1 MTVKYNIKNDE
12 DLKMM
17 LLTKVLPTF
26 RQTGEYTADAND
38 RRLFKKIAKKEEA
51 MNKLNTKKKTKKH
64 KKSKKST
71 KSKKSKKV
79 KKLSF

>member
-51 MNKLNTKKKTKKH
+51 MKKLNTKKKTKKH
-64 KKSKKST
+64 KKH
-71 KSKKSKKV
+71 KKSKKT
-79 KKLSF
+79 KFLEKM

>member
-26 RQTGEYTADAND
+26 RQTGEYKADAND
-38 RRLFKKIAKKEEA
+38 RRLFKKIAQKEEA
-51 MNKLNTKKKTKKH
+51 MKKLNTKKKTKKH
-64 KKSKKST
+64 KKTKQSKK
-71 KSKKSKKV
+71 KKN
-79 KKLSF
+79 LL

>member
-26 RQTGEYTADAND
+26 RKTGEYTADAID
-38 RRLFKKIAKKEEA
+38 RRLFKKLKKQEEA
-51 MNKLNTKKKTKKH
+51 MKKLNTKKKTKKH
-64 KKSKKST
+64 KKTKQSKK
-71 KSKKSKKV
+71 KKN
-79 KKLSF
+79 LL